1 MTTKLKIPKIRFK
14 EFSSEWEEKKL
25 WEVCAFFS
33 WWTPLTSKK
42 EYYNW
47 NIPFIKSWE
56 INKSKTEQFITDLWL
71 NNSSAKLVD
80 KWDLLYALYWAT
92 SWQVWISKINWAIN
106 QAVLCIKT
114 KENTFFLYTILKNKK
129 HSILEKFLQWWQWN
143 LSADIVKSFKF
154 LFPSLPEQ
162 QKIASFLSSVD
173 EKIEKIKEKKKNL
186 EEYKKWVMQK
196 IFSQEIRFKDEN
208 WEEFGEW
215 EEKKLGEIWETF
227 NWLTWKTWED
237 FWNWN
242 PFITYK
248 QIFDNS
254 KIDTSKFALVSIKYW
269 EKQNKVKYW
278 DIFFTVSSETPQ
290 EVWMSAVLLDEI
302 QEDLYL
308 NSFCFWFRIKSFD
321 VLSPEFTRF
330 YFRYQDIRKKII
342 ILAQWSTRYNISKS
356 EMMKIKINLPTLKEQ
371 EKIADFLFG
380 IDEKIEKVSDE
391 LEKMEE
397 FKKGLLQGMFV

>member
-1 MTTKLKIPKIRFK
+1 MTQTKSHIPKIRFK
-14 EFSSEWEEKKL
+14 EFSWEWEEKKL
-25 WEVCAFFS
+25 WEVCTSFS
-33 WWTPLTSKK
+33 WWTPLTSNK

-71 NNSSAKLVD
+71 NNSSAKLVN

-129 HSILEKFLQWWQWN
+129 DSILEKFLQWWQWN

-173 EKIEKIKEKKKNL
+173 EKIEKIKEKKKSL
-186 EEYKKWVMQK
+186 EDYKKWVMQK
-196 IFSQEIRFKDEN
+196 IFSQEMRFKDED
-208 WEEFGEW
+208 WKEFVEW
-215 EEKKLGEIWETF
+215 EEKKLGD
-227 NWLTWKTWED
+227 L
-237 FWNWN
+237 
-242 PFITYK
+242 
-248 QIFDNS
+248 S
-254 KIDTSKFALVSIKYW
+254 KITTWSSNREDSNLDWKYTFFDRSEDIRTSNIYLFDTEAVIIPWEWQKFIPKY
-269 EKQNKVKYW
+269 
-278 DIFFTVSSETPQ
+278 F
-290 EVWMSAVLLDEI
+290 VWKFDLHQRTYAIMDFNNLDGKF
-302 QEDLYL
+302 LYYYL
-308 NSFCFWFRIKSFD
+308 NQNQNYFISQAVGSTVKSLRLPMFQKM
-321 VLSPEFTRF
+321 P
-330 YFRYQDIRKKII
+330 
-342 ILAQWSTRYNISKS
+342 
-356 EMMKIKINLPTLKEQ
+356 INLPTLKEQ
-371 EKIADFLFG
+371 EKIADFLSG

-397 FKKGLLQGMFV
+397 FKKGLLQGIFV